1 MNIHRSSLA
10 NISVIGQN
18 FTVGPL
24 GSVTSP
30 KCAQQVIVTPISS
43 ETYPYISQ
51 QKSQL
56 HDIPYCIEKVLLKA
70 VCRGTKKE
78 LKTFML
84 RNINTEEVC
93 SSDRL
98 KWLIKNQLQGDVGVV
113 HGNSVVLVCNRK
125 DVMDVWK
132 DIKRGSKDYLV
143 WWIKGLQP
151 KV

>member
-18 FTVGPL
+18 FTVGPR
-24 GSVTSP
+24 GSVTLP
-30 KCAQQVIVTPISS
+30 TCAQQVIVTPISS
-43 ETYPYISQ
+43 ETHPYISQ

-78 LKTFML
+78 PKNFML
-84 RNINTEEVC
+84 RNINTEEVY
-93 SSDRL
+93 SSDKL
-98 KWLIKNQLQGDVGVV
+98 KWLIKNQLQDDVGVV
-113 HGNSVVLVCNRK
+113 RGNSVVLVCNRE
-125 DVMDVWK
+125 DVVDVWK
-132 DIKRGSKDYLV
+132 DIKKGSKDYLV

-151 KV
+151 KA

>member
-18 FTVGPL
+18 FTVGPC

-30 KCAQQVIVTPISS
+30 TCAQQGIVTPISS
-43 ETYPYISQ
+43 ETPPYISQ

-56 HDIPYCIEKVLLKA
+56 HDIPYCIQKVLLKD

-78 LKTFML
+78 PPKTFML
-84 RNINTEEVC
+84 RNINTVEVC
-93 SSDRL
+93 SSDKL
-98 KWLIKNQLQGDVGVV
+98 KWLIKNQLQDDVGVV
-113 HGNSVVLVCNRK
+113 HGNSVVLVCNQE
-125 DVMDVWK
+125 DIMDVWK

-143 WWIKGLQP
+143 
-151 KV
+151 